1 MNELISISSSTIDGQ
16 SVNTVNARDLHAF
29 LESKQDFSSWVKVQ
43 IERARL
49 VENRDYLVFTKK
61 GENPNGGRP
70 SLDYYLTLDA
80 AKHVAMMSGTDKGFE
95 VRDYF
100 IECERRAQSIS
111 QPFKLPSTFAEALRA
126 LADESE
132 KTAALQKQIELDRPK
147 TIFADAVTVSH
158 TTILVG
164 ELAKLLKQNG
174 FEIGQNRLFERLRKD
189 GWLIK
194 RHGSDWNMPTQKG
207 MELGLFEIKERTVN
221 DANGAV
227 RITKT
232 VKVTG
237 RGQVFFINLFIK
249 ERDGAAVPVQAD
261 EQEVVGSPADIAPV
275 N

>member
-1 MNELISISSSTIDGQ
+1 MTDMILSGPVEKRMTSLEISELVEKRHDNVKRTIEALAVSG
-16 SVNTVNARDLHAF
+16 VIVRP
-29 LESKQDFSSWVKVQ
+29 Q
-43 IERARL
+43 IEDEQSTDAM
-49 VENRDYLVFTKK
+49 
-61 GENPNGGRP
+61 GRP
-70 SLDYYLTLDA
+70 RQTSVYLLDKRSSLIV
-80 AKHVAMMSGTDKGFE
+80 VAQLSPEFTARVVDRWQE
-95 VRDYF
+95 L
-100 IECERRAQSIS
+100 EAQAIS

-174 FEIGQNRLFERLRKD
+174 FEIGQNRLFERLRRD

-249 ERDGAAVPVQAD
+249 ERDGAVVPVQA
-261 EQEVVGSPADIAPV
+261 EEREVVGSPEDIAPV

>member
-1 MNELISISSSTIDGQ
+1 MNELITINSSTIGGQ
-16 SVNTVNARDLHAF
+16 TVNTVNARDLHSF
-29 LESKQDFSSWVKVQ
+29 LESKADFSTWIKNRIEKYGFVENQDFVRFHRKMEANNATIIDVHVSIDMAKELSMV
-43 IERARL
+43 ERNEKGKQARL
-49 VENRDYLVFTKK
+49 
-61 GENPNGGRP
+61 
-70 SLDYYLTLDA
+70 
-80 AKHVAMMSGTDKGFE
+80 
-95 VRDYF
+95 YF
-100 IECERRAQSIS
+100 LECERRAQAIS

-174 FEIGQNRLFERLRKD
+174 IEIGPNRLFERLRHD

-221 DANGAV
+221 EPSGAV

-237 RGQVFFINLFIK
+237 RGQVFFINMFIK
-249 ERDGAAVPVQAD
+249 ERDGAVLPVRA
-261 EQEVVGSPADIAPV
+261 EEKEVVGSPADIAPI

>member
-1 MNELISISSSTIDGQ
+1 MNELTVIGNSTKTMTSLEISELVEKRHDNVKRTIESLASGGVIEFPQSEEISTA
-16 SVNTVNARDLHAF
+16 T
-29 LESKQDFSSWVKVQ
+29 KPVKVYLLDKRSSLIVVAQ
-43 IERARL
+43 LSPEFTARVVDRWQEL
-49 VENRDYLVFTKK
+49 
-61 GENPNGGRP
+61 
-70 SLDYYLTLDA
+70 
-80 AKHVAMMSGTDKGFE
+80 E
-95 VRDYF
+95 VQ
-100 IECERRAQSIS
+100 AIS
-111 QPFKLPSTFAEALRA
+111 QPFRLPSTFAEALRA

-174 FEIGQNRLFERLRKD
+174 FEIGQNRLFDRLRKD

-237 RGQVFFINLFIK
+237 RGQVFFINMFVK
-249 ERDGAAVPVQAD
+249 ERDGAVVPIQA
-261 EQEVVGSPADIAPV
+261 EEREVVGTTADIAPI